1 MRMFVVDWLSG
12 QWSWWM
18 MEHSKVV
25 QGTSCTNADVQT
37 LLPSK
42 RRLLGVVAKNG

>member
-1 MRMFVVDWLSG
+1 MVDDGTLEGSAA
-12 QWSWWM
+12 
-18 MEHSKVV
+18 V